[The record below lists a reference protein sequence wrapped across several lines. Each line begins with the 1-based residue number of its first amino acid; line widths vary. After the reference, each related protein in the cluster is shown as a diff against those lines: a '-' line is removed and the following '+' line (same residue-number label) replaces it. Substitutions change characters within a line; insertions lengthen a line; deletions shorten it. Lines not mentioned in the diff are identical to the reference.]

1 MDLISDRNLHLV
13 NNKTF
18 FNKNE
23 KYRFNDVL
31 EEVQEFMAN
40 KYASLLKDDSNDK
53 SIQIKSYIKQFI
65 ISRNIEVENLSQ
77 DELVNKLYRDMA
89 EYSFLTDYLKRTDIE
104 EININAWNDIKILYA
119 NGDVKPSEERFASSK
134 HAVDVVRRLLRKSNM
149 ILDNS
154 NPTVRG
160 HLSKN
165 IRITVLGKGVI
176 DDDIG
181 VSASIRIVNPKD
193 LKEEDF
199 IRVKTGTKQLLDT
212 IRLSFI
218 YGASICISGP
228 TGCGKTTI
236 MSWLLSMISDN
247 KRIFTIEE
255 DTREFNLVKKDKDG
269 NVINN
274 VIHTVTRHSENK
286 NKNIDQEKL
295 LEMALTYDPDVISV
309 SEMKGSEAYAA
320 QEAARTGHTVITTTH
335 SNSCDE
341 TYTRMVT
348 LCKTK
353 YDMKESLLY
362 KLVTEAFPLIVY
374 TKKLEDNSRKIMEVK
389 ECLIHED
396 GTRETITLF
405 RYEITSKEKVDGKI
419 NVIGEFKKLNNISEK
434 LQKRLLENGMPISDL
449 KKLVR

>member
-1 MDLISDRNLHLV
+1 MDLISDRSLHLV

-23 KYRFNDVL
+23 KYKFNDVL

-119 NGDVKPSEERFASSK
+119 NGDVKPSEERFASPR

-199 IRVKTGTKQLLDT
+199 IRLKTGTKQLLDT
-212 IRLSFI
+212 ISLSFI

-295 LEMALTYDPDVISV
+295 LEMALTYDPDIISV

-374 TKKLEDNSRKIMEVK
+374 VKKLEDNSRRIMEVK

-396 GTRETITLF
+396 GTREKITLF
-405 RYEITSKEKVDGKI
+405 RYEITSKEKVDGKTNI
-419 NVIGEFKKLNNISEK
+419 IGELKKMNNISEK

-449 KKLVR
+449 EKLVR

>member
-119 NGDVKPSEERFASSK
+119 NGDVKPSEERFASSR

-353 YDMKESLLY
+353 YDIKESLLY